1 MSQRPRLRS
10 FDEASTWELL
20 RRLGLYLGRAM
31 RLRCPECG
39 VSRVFMP
46 AARTRGWHDWVTPLD
61 GCPRCGYAY
70 QREGGYFLIATWGVH
85 YFTVTGLCL
94 LAALLVDHFVPMSFT
109 LLAVSVAALTLV
121 FGAWFARYAKSLY
134 LAIDHF
140 FDPHVRPA
148 GGGGGPPAPAGSAPP
163 TPMAPADEPEAGP
176 RADFDAVPV
185 TPRRP

>member
-1 MSQRPRLRS
+1 MPSSRPRLRS
-10 FDEASTWELL
+10 FDEASTGELL

-46 AARTRGWHDWVTPLD
+46 VSRTRSWHDWVTPLD

-140 FDPHVRPA
+140 FDPHVRPSD
-148 GGGGGPPAPAGSAPP
+148 GGGGPPAPPGALP
-163 TPMAPADEPEAGP
+163 TTPAAPAEPP